1 MDPRPS
7 EASSDPSRDGDHL
20 ERSNTLRAAV
30 FGVQDGIVS
39 TFGLVMG
46 VVGARI
52 SPEAVVIAGIAGLIS
67 GALSM
72 GAGEYV
78 SVRFQQELLA
88 VRVGLVGRAGGVDPI
103 RAAAANAGLF
113 VVGGLLPLLPFLLTT
128 GGARAVTA
136 SVTLSVLALFLTGA
150 GLTRLTR
157 SSPLRS
163 GLRMLVIGGGAGL
176 LGYGVGS
183 LLGVAVG

>member
-1 MDPRPS
+1 MDRTDATPS
-7 EASSDPSRDGDHL
+7 DGGNHL
-20 ERSNTLRAAV
+20 ERANTLRAAV

-46 VVGARI
+46 VAGARI
-52 SPEAVVIAGIAGLIS
+52 SPEAVIVAGAAGLVS

-78 SVRFQQELLA
+78 SVRVQQELLTA
-88 VRVGLVGRAGGVDPI
+88 RTGPAGATSGVDPG

-113 VVGGLLPLLPFLLTT
+113 VVGGALPLLPFLLTT
-128 GGARAVTA
+128 GATAVA
-136 SVTLSVLALFLTGA
+136 VSAALSVLALFLTGA

-163 GLRMLVIGGGAGL
+163 GLRMLVIGGGAGI
-176 LGYGVGS
+176 LGYAVGS